1 MPLFH
6 AVVWLDHQ
14 SAQVLQFDAAHV
26 QSQKIK
32 THTHHTRQHGSLV
45 RTEHEF
51 FGEVCAALVGV
62 REVLV
67 TGSHTVQVDFK
78 HFVEKHQPQV
88 AALIAGYETVDHPSE
103 RQLLVLAR
111 KYFVRFDRMAGLPTP
126 G

>member
-51 FGEVCAALVGV
+51 FGDCSCHRRCTARQNLGII
-62 REVLV
+62 
-67 TGSHTVQVDFK
+67 H
-78 HFVEKHQPQV
+78 
-88 AALIAGYETVDHPSE
+88 HPDSQCFSE
-103 RQLLVLAR
+103 N
-111 KYFVRFDRMAGLPTP
+111 
-126 G
+126 